1 MRTHD
6 AKDHEAGGMTS
17 KDARGDDMRSA
28 DSAPSLIRR
37 LLSRSGAMTFE
48 NRSEAAEATLR
59 NPRLMR
65 VARLVQ
71 RHLQGSDVLDVGCW
85 TGGLAW
91 TLTSVVP
98 GAYTRVD
105 IEPAAQ
111 AVDAAR
117 TRATGQRFLVVSSV
131 EALPFEARSFD
142 IVVLTEVMEHVPV
155 GREVPLLA
163 ELARVLRPHGS
174 IILSTPVC
182 NVLNP
187 LDPAWFFGHRH
198 YSLSRLAI
206 LAQQSGLTMR
216 DIEFTG
222 GVWTVLDTNL
232 LYFYKHVLHRPYVT
246 PQWLYH
252 RVQREYIEPQRSAVA
267 TTIWCRLVL

>member
-1 MRTHD
+1 M
-6 AKDHEAGGMTS
+6 K
-17 KDARGDDMRSA
+17 SA
-28 DSAPSLIRR
+28 DSAPSLICR

-48 NRSEAAEATLR
+48 NKSDAAEAMLR

-65 VARLVQ
+65 VARVVQ

-85 TGGLAW
+85 TGGLAC
-91 TLTSVVP
+91 TLTSVVKC
-98 GAYTRVD
+98 AYTGVD

-117 TRATGQRFLVVSSV
+117 TRVAGQRFLVVTSV
-131 EALPFEARSFD
+131 EDLPFEARTFD
-142 IVVLTEVMEHVPV
+142 IVVLTEVIEHVPV
-155 GREVPLLA
+155 GREVPLLV

-174 IILSTPVC
+174 IILSTPLC
-182 NVLNP
+182 NMLNP

-198 YSLSRLAI
+198 YSVSRLAI

-216 DIEFTG
+216 DMEFTG

-232 LYFYKHVLHRPYVT
+232 LYFYKHVLHCPYVT
-246 PQWLYH
+246 PRWLYQ
-252 RVQREYIEPQRSAVA
+252 RVQGEYREAQRAAVA